1 MEQVKKENVKVNEV
15 NNVRPIF
22 GGVIGN
28 GVCNTW
34 QLSNDGTYTK
44 QVKEISTVDDVLNK
58 LFK

>member
-34 QLSNDGTYTK
+34 QLNNDGTYTE